1 MAPKKV
7 AEPSPA
13 LSLIAKARPTLET
26 RVVGCLVTDGADAGL
41 VDQLRK
47 AVEAEGARFK
57 IVAPKASGVS
67 LASGKK
73 LAADFAIAGGPSV
86 FFDAVVL
93 AVSTKGAAELTR
105 ESAAVDFVRDA
116 FGHLKVI
123 GYTAAARPLLAKAG
137 IEVAEADRGLV
148 ALDGPRGEAAFVSQA
163 KKGRVWEREA
173 GVRTVY

>member
-1 MAPKKV
+1 
-7 AEPSPA
+7 
-13 LSLIAKARPTLET
+13 
-26 RVVGCLVTDGADAGL
+26 
-41 VDQLRK
+41 
-47 AVEAEGARFK
+47 
-57 IVAPKASGVS
+57 VS

-93 AVSTKGAAELTR
+93 AVSTKGAAELAR

-137 IEVAEADRGLV
+137 IEVADGDRGLV